1 MDAVY
6 EDISQD
12 HVNKTV
18 TMEAHPHCNG
28 PPMASVHPCKYECL
42 LLCYFRAFMKMVNFR
57 LLAVTGL
64 STSSTE
70 DYVIILTFLCGVDYR
85 NNRTCV
91 F

>member
-42 LLCYFRAFMKMVNFR
+42 LLLLSGLYENGELSAARCNRAVDKQHRR
-57 LLAVTGL
+57 LRHYTDISVW
-64 STSSTE
+64 
-70 DYVIILTFLCGVDYR
+70 R
-85 NNRTCV
+85 
-91 F
+91 